1 MSPSQPNPTR
11 DATRNTTSNAINR
24 RGVVYLL
31 ALIIL
36 LQFGYP
42 ITFDAFDA
50 ELSRRWLTVGFQL
63 LYAGLCAAGIYV
75 TSYSRRYLPLTVGSA
90 LLFLTFGFLFARTP
104 ADPTWQLLTYASL
117 ILFYGSV
124 TWVLLHYIFAMP
136 RVTRDVLYA
145 AVAVYLLLG
154 ATFVSIFGVVET
166 LQPGSFID
174 NAAPVERAFLPWQTL
189 VYYSYATLT
198 TLGYGDVLPISGWA
212 RSLATLEAV
221 IGVLYLAILMARLVG
236 LYAQDFGTMLDAN
249 EKQKES

>member
-1 MSPSQPNPTR
+1 MSSSQPDPTR
-11 DATRNTTSNAINR
+11 DATRHRASNAITR

-42 ITFDAFDA
+42 ITFDAFDP
-50 ELSRRWLTVGFQL
+50 ELNRRWLTVGFQM
-63 LYAGLCAAGIYV
+63 LYTGLCAAGIYV
-75 TSYSRRYLPLTVGSA
+75 ASYSRRYLTLTVGGA
-90 LLFLTFGFLFARTP
+90 LLFLTFGFLFARAP
-104 ADPTWQLLTYASL
+104 SNPTWQLLTYTSL

-154 ATFVSIFGVVET
+154 AVFVALFGVVET
-166 LQPGSFID
+166 LQPGSFLD
-174 NAAPVERAFLPWQTL
+174 NAAPVERPFLPWQTL
-189 VYYSYATLT
+189 IYYSYATLT
-198 TLGYGDVLPISGWA
+198 TLGYGDVLPLSGWA

-236 LYAQDFGTMLDAN
+236 LYAQEIGAGLAA
-249 EKQKES
+249 EE